1 MDTQFPNEDFIYKKN
16 YTELSK
22 KIYIEIFMSKRKV
35 GKCLLKEYSFTDFK
49 NVFQMYIL
57 NWVQY
62 HMKYIAEIFIL
73 YLFL

>member
-1 MDTQFPNEDFIYKKN
+1 
-16 YTELSK
+16 
-22 KIYIEIFMSKRKV
+22 MSNHKV
-35 GKCLLKEYSFTDFK
+35 GKFLSKEYSFTGFK

-57 NWVQY
+57 KWVQY